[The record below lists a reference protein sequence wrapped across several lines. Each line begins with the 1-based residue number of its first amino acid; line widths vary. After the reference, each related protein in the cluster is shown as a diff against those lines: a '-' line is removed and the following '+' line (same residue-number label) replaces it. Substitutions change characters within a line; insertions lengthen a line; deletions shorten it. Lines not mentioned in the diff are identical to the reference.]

1 MFDEKVMGKIVIG
14 NLIMSIAVLIMAV
27 IHIKEDEFEEK
38 VLKNDKPAFVD
49 FYATWCGPCKMMA
62 PILEEISEEN
72 PDVDFFAIDTEEAET
87 VSAKYGVMSIPNMM
101 LSKNGEVVDRVL
113 GKQSKQVIAD
123 FIKK

>member
-1 MFDEKVMGKIVIG
+1 
-14 NLIMSIAVLIMAV
+14 MAV

-49 FYATWCGPCKMMA
+49 FYATWCGPCKMLA

-72 PDVDFFAIDTEEAET
+72 PDVDFFAIDTEKAET
-87 VSAKYGVMSIPNMM
+87 VSAKYGVMSIPNMI
-101 LSKNGEVVDRVL
+101 LFKNGEVADRIL
-113 GKQSKQVIAD
+113 GKQPKQIIVD

>member
-1 MFDEKVMGKIVIG
+1 
-14 NLIMSIAVLIMAV
+14 MAV

-49 FYATWCGPCKMMA
+49 FYATWCGPCQMMA

-72 PDVDFFAIDTEEAET
+72 PNVDFFAIDTEEAET
-87 VSAKYGVMSIPNMM
+87 VSAKYGVMSIPNMI
-101 LSKNGEVVDRVL
+101 LFKNGEVADRIL
-113 GKQSKQVIAD
+113 GKQPKQIIVD

>member
-1 MFDEKVMGKIVIG
+1 
-14 NLIMSIAVLIMAV
+14 MAV
-27 IHIKEDEFEEK
+27 IHIKENEFEEK

-87 VSAKYGVMSIPNMM
+87 VSAKYGVMSIPNMI
-101 LSKNGEVVDRVL
+101 LFKNGEVADRIL
-113 GKQSKQVIAD
+113 GKQPKQIIVD

>member
-1 MFDEKVMGKIVIG
+1 
-14 NLIMSIAVLIMAV
+14 MAV

-87 VSAKYGVMSIPNMM
+87 VSAKYGVMSIPNMI
-101 LSKNGEVVDRVL
+101 LFKNGEVADRIL
-113 GKQSKQVIAD
+113 GKQPKQIIVD

>member
-1 MFDEKVMGKIVIG
+1 
-14 NLIMSIAVLIMAV
+14 MAV

-49 FYATWCGPCKMMA
+49 FYATWCGPCQMMA

-87 VSAKYGVMSIPNMM
+87 VSAKYGVMSIPNMI
-101 LSKNGEVVDRVL
+101 LFKNGEVADRIL
-113 GKQSKQVIAD
+113 GKQPKQIIVD

>member
-1 MFDEKVMGKIVIG
+1 
-14 NLIMSIAVLIMAV
+14 MAV

-49 FYATWCGPCKMMA
+49 FYATWCGPCQMMA

-72 PDVDFFAIDTEEAET
+72 PDVDFFAIDTEEAAT
-87 VSAKYGVMSIPNMM
+87 VSAKYGVMSIPNMI
-101 LSKNGEVVDRVL
+101 LFKNGEVADRIL
-113 GKQSKQVIAD
+113 GKQPKQIIVD